1 MLINLPVQSA
11 PVVRSLTNHSGQT
24 SASGTG
30 VVAAAQTAT
39 ACDGLTG
46 LAEQMCYAVMYGVS

>member
-11 PVVRSLTNHSGQT
+11 PVVRSLTNQSGQT
-24 SASGTG
+24 SASSTG
-30 VVAAAQTAT
+30 VVAAQTAT

-46 LAEQMCYAVMYGVS
+46 LSEQMCYAVMYGVS